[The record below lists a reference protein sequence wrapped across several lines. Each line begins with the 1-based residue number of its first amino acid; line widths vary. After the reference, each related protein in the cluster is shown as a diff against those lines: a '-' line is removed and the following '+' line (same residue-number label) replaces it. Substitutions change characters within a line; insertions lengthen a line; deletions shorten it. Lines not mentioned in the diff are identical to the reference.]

1 MQKPEKSREV
11 PAYMVS
17 SVDRALRLIQMLRD
31 HGELRLRTAARDLDV
46 AESTVH
52 RLMSMLVF
60 HGFAV
65 QDESKAYRPGPALG
79 VGPVGLSWTRQLRD
93 VAVPHL
99 ELLSNRTGETA
110 NLVVRVGT
118 KIHFLFSQEGN
129 RTLRIVSRMGAV
141 LPASTSAGG
150 KALLADLP
158 DDGLRQLYQS
168 PGATAMGDAL
178 SDRQLGSLLR
188 EIRACRRN
196 GFATT
201 NQQTEKGVSAVAVP
215 LRDGTGRAIASMSI
229 SAPSARFAELLA
241 PESIQLIMA
250 SQHDLQMDV
259 AALGL

>member
-11 PAYMVS
+11 PAYMVT

-46 AESTVH
+46 AESTAH

-60 HGFAV
+60 HGFAL

-158 DDGLRQLYQS
+158 DDTLHQLYS
-168 PGATAMGDAL
+168 NPGATAMGDAL
-178 SDRQLGSLLR
+178 SEQQLAALR
-188 EIRACRRN
+188 RELRACRRN

-215 LRDGTGRAIASMSI
+215 LRDGGGRAIASLSI
-229 SAPSARFAELLA
+229 SAPSARFTELLA
-241 PESIQLIMA
+241 PESIQLIVA
-250 SQHDLQMDV
+250 SQHELQNDV
-259 AALGL
+259 TAVGL

>member
-1 MQKPEKSREV
+1 MPT
-11 PAYMVS
+11 YMVG

-31 HGELRLRTAARDLDV
+31 HGELRLRTAARDLGV

-65 QDESKAYRPGPALG
+65 QDDSKAYLPGMALG

-93 VAVPHL
+93 IAIPHL

-118 KIHFLFSQEGN
+118 KIHFLWSQEGN
-129 RTLRIVSRMGAV
+129 KTLRIVSRMGAV

-158 DDGLRQLYQS
+158 EEALHRLYQGK
-168 PGATAMGDAL
+168 GALAVGDAL
-178 SDRQLGSLLR
+178 SDADLGALLR
-188 EIRACRRN
+188 ELRASRRN
-196 GFATT
+196 GFTTT
-201 NQQTEKGVSAVAVP
+201 NQQTEKGVTAVAVP
-215 LRDGTGRAIASMSI
+215 LRDSTGRAISAMSI
-229 SAPSARFAELLA
+229 SAPSTRFADLLA
-241 PESIQLIMA
+241 ADSMTLIR
-250 SQHDLQMDV
+250 STQHDLQNDIL
-259 AALGL
+259 ALAL

>member
-1 MQKPEKSREV
+1 MRKPEKSREV

-31 HGELRLRTAARDLDV
+31 HGELRLRTAARDLTV

-65 QDESKAYRPGPALG
+65 QDESKAYRPGPAMG

-158 DDGLRQLYQS
+158 DDALHQLYRS

-178 SDRQLGSLLR
+178 SDRQLNSLLR
-188 EIRACRRN
+188 EIRACRHN

-201 NQQTEKGVSAVAVP
+201 NQQTEKGVSAIAVP
-215 LRDGTGRAIASMSI
+215 LRDATGRAIASMSL

-241 PESIQLIMA
+241 AESIQVITA
-250 SQHDLQMDV
+250 SQYDLQLDV

>member
-1 MQKPEKSREV
+1 
-11 PAYMVS
+11 MVG

-31 HGELRLRTAARDLDV
+31 HGELRLRTAARDLGV
-46 AESTVH
+46 AESTAH

-65 QDESKAYRPGPALG
+65 QDDSKAYRPGLALG

-93 VAVPHL
+93 AAITHL
-99 ELLSNRTGETA
+99 ELLSSRTGETA

-118 KIHFLFSQEGN
+118 KIHFLWSQEGN

-158 DDGLRQLYQS
+158 DEALHRLYR
-168 PGATAMGDAL
+168 GAGAHEVGDAL
-178 SDRQLGSLLR
+178 PEPTLAALLR
-188 EIRACRRN
+188 ELQTCRRN

-201 NQQTEKGVSAVAVP
+201 NQQTEKGVTAIAVP
-215 LRDGTGRAIASMSI
+215 LRDSTSRAIAALSV
-229 SAPSARFAELLA
+229 SAPSMRFTELLA
-241 PESIQLIMA
+241 PETIHVITST
-250 SQHDLQMDV
+250 QHDLQNDIWSFP
-259 AALGL
+259 L

>member
-17 SVDRALRLIQMLRD
+17 SVDRALRLIQLLRD
-31 HGELRLRTAARDLDV
+31 HGELRLRTAARELDV
-46 AESTVH
+46 AESTAH

-65 QDESKAYRPGPALG
+65 QDDAKAYRPGPALG

-118 KIHFLFSQEGN
+118 KIHFLVSQEGN

-158 DDGLRQLYQS
+158 DDVLHRLYRS

-178 SDRQLGSLLR
+178 SDGQLARLMR

-215 LRDGTGRAIASMSI
+215 LRDGSGGAIASMSI

-250 SQHDLQMDV
+250 SRHDLQLDV
-259 AALGL
+259 AELGL

>member
-11 PAYMVS
+11 PTYMVS

-31 HGELRLRTAARDLDV
+31 EGELRLRTAARDLGV

-65 QDESKAYRPGPALG
+65 QDESKAYRPGLALG
-79 VGPVGLSWTRQLRD
+79 VRPVGLSWTRQLRD
-93 VAVPHL
+93 AAVPHL

-118 KIHFLFSQEGN
+118 KIHFLWSQEGN

-158 DDGLRQLYQS
+158 DEVLYRLYQGK
-168 PGATAMGDAL
+168 GADAMGDAL
-178 SDRQLGSLLR
+178 GDRDLAALLR
-188 EIRACRRN
+188 ELKACRRN

-201 NQQTEKGVSAVAVP
+201 NQQTEKGVSAVAAP
-215 LRDGTGRAIASMSI
+215 LRDASGRAIAAMSL
-229 SAPSARFAELLA
+229 SAPSARFAELLV

-250 SQHDLQMDV
+250 SRHDLQNDID
-259 AALGL
+259 ALGL

>member
-31 HGELRLRTAARDLDV
+31 HGELRLRTAAHDLGV
-46 AESTVH
+46 SESTVH

-60 HGFAV
+60 HGFSV
-65 QDESKAYRPGPALG
+65 QDESKAYRPGQALG
-79 VGPVGLSWTRQLRD
+79 VGPVRLSWTRQLRD

-99 ELLSNRTGETA
+99 ELLSSRTGETA

-118 KIHFLFSQEGN
+118 KIHFLWSQEGN

-158 DDGLRQLYQS
+158 EEMLRRLYQGK
-168 PGATAMGDAL
+168 GADAIGDAL
-178 SDRQLGSLLR
+178 SDRDLGALLR
-188 EIRACRRN
+188 ELKVYRRN

-201 NQQTEKGVSAVAVP
+201 NQETEKGVSAVAFP
-215 LRDGTGRAIASMSI
+215 LRDGTGRAIASMSV
-229 SAPSARFAELLA
+229 SAPSSRFGELLA
-241 PESIQLIMA
+241 PKSIQLITA
-250 SQHDLQMDV
+250 SHHDLQTDV
-259 AALGL
+259 DTLGL

>member
-1 MQKPEKSREV
+1 MQKPEKAREV
-11 PAYMVS
+11 PVYMVS

-31 HGELRLRTAARDLDV
+31 EGELRLRAAARDLGV

-65 QDESKAYRPGPALG
+65 QDESKAYRPGLALG
-79 VGPVGLSWTRQLRD
+79 VRPVGLSWTRQLRD
-93 VAVPHL
+93 AAVPHL

-118 KIHFLFSQEGN
+118 KIHFLWSQEGN

-158 DDGLRQLYQS
+158 DEMLHRLYQGK
-168 PGATAMGDAL
+168 GAEAMGDAL
-178 SDRQLGSLLR
+178 SDRDLAALLR
-188 EIRACRRN
+188 ELKACRRN

-201 NQQTEKGVSAVAVP
+201 NQQTEKGVSAIAVP
-215 LRDGTGRAIASMSI
+215 LRDAAGRAIASMSL
-229 SAPSARFAELLA
+229 SAPSARFAELLV
-241 PESIQLIMA
+241 PESIQLIL
-250 SQHDLQMDV
+250 SSRHDLHNDIAM
-259 AALGL
+259 LGL